1 MSIETPDKVETKPAH
16 RELVFENIGADTE
29 NVSLMIFDS
38 APKGVKPFAKATYYR
53 IPLYQ
58 AQSRER
64 SSTDADVELV
74 HICPKRYAQAGSKIV
89 DNEHWLRD
97 GYLYIYVDGY
107 IWRELKVSYD
117 PKAGTS
123 TFSDV
128 NLKIQKGEQLWKK
141 TLKVEDD
148 PDRKHRQGEREA
160 TGESL
165 KTILVPYKLQGS
177 VCKVEVAYSEVQWAW
192 RQVQAFGGMSP
203 TDPRLNGHEAVK
215 VREAPEDEA
224 AQRRAERMV
233 ELDNLGQ
240 YQQAYSNQEHPQ
252 HLALPFTDPSGVYTP
267 VIDDEIG
274 RAREAA
280 KEVMLARKALDL
292 LQVSSAIGDDMPD
305 GKEIPKATEE
315 QAGKY
320 AIAQVI
326 QNQFFAFPQNVQN
339 KIKTM
344 GEGNVNEAEVDLASD
359 YKKWAEESLHVN
371 SLRSYLKTAEAFE
384 IVNFITEMKTE
395 AFEIITGESER
406 GSFYHA
412 IADYGYF
419 KCDDSRRCGL
429 YKAVSDVVGPLKDKT
444 GDLIKSFIITEADQ
458 RKLAEIERQDM
469 GQETILKV
477 LGTHIEDLE
486 SDENMLKLIRLLF
499 PKQTGENLEDYESYA
514 DPNKP
519 FDITFDVDDFKRL
532 NENDDYLTE
541 PSLQLVRRSLQ
552 VVWGFLNITL
562 EVPQAMFVMN
572 KHQQPFKTAYASHIK
587 QEESLK
593 NTSKA
598 LKNKINQLEGEIAN
612 KQKVIKTL
620 EVNRLKIHAE
630 ISTQGMN
637 PASIDAQLIAIIEER
652 KAELDA
658 LKQEA
663 YKAKNANIR
672 TKRHIANLISA
683 GQDLLALDGTVKISN
698 VAVRHNPYIR
708 FTHLSHMVTNGLIT
722 EIDID
727 VNQYLKGNLPNSKI
741 PLNFSN
747 RAVRAKQKLDDFNR
761 VSSGFDS
768 AMTDGGNAPKVKLNI
783 KNHSIQTRLDHLV
796 HLDGSLDTLED
807 MIDEQILAAERSK
820 QVLQRKM
827 LVIDGTLL
835 SNAEI
840 SAKTK
845 EQDLEKKKG
854 KKTKADFDLIAYEA
868 QTKTLSFYKK
878 WNLNPALFNKTFNAM
893 LPFVATMEVLNFY
906 RTVEN
911 DGVAKINKISAAL
924 DLADLMV
931 SIGRNIAERKVGLP
945 TSTQVRNI
953 IESGIPPNSART
965 RILGQNLSKLILK
978 VGLIILGD
986 TLTFVAG
993 AVSMFCAYL
1002 DMAKALDAG
1011 NTGLAVG
1018 HGIMIFGF
1026 GAMTAGSGLALMGY
1040 VKLIAVIATG
1050 PFFIVGLIALLVGV
1064 AVVYFFTES
1073 AIESWLQACPWGK
1086 HKYIDDTA
1094 NTSSIRAS
1102 QWQTRPDLCLIDLYN
1117 VLYSPQVNIDNNL
1130 IAKRVDIT
1138 LNAPKVG
1145 KVNGLDFTLSWRK
1158 LSQFLGSAES
1168 KYHEISLKQLE
1179 LTDGSWQL
1187 LLNRSG
1193 WKYSVSYNQLIK
1205 ALGLN
1210 EHDNIELKASVTVFP
1225 EGKGAKVLP
1234 AFDTAFSLPLQYSK
1248 IGEDTS
1254 WFWQNDN
1261 RVTAHRVYTALSTR
1275 SVRLNNQTLET
1286 VYY

>member
-1 MSIETPDKVETKPAH
+1 MSIETQDKVETKPAH
-16 RELVFENIGADTE
+16 RELVFENIAADKE

-38 APKGVKPFAKATYYR
+38 APKGVKPFADETFYK

-58 AQSRER
+58 VQSREINN
-64 SSTDADVELV
+64 TDADVELV
-74 HICPKRYAQAGSKIV
+74 HICPKRYAQASSKIV
-89 DNEHWLRD
+89 DNEHWLRN
-97 GYLYIYVDGY
+97 GYLYIFVDGY

-117 PKAGTS
+117 PKATAA

-128 NLKIQKGEQLWKK
+128 NLQVQKGEQLWKTGK
-141 TLKVEDD
+141 SIDQPWK
-148 PDRKHRQGEREA
+148 KNNKGEREA
-160 TGESL
+160 TGKSL
-165 KTILVPYKLQGS
+165 KTVLVPYKLQGQEC
-177 VCKVEVAYSEVQWAW
+177 VVEVAYSEVQWSW

-215 VREAPEDEA
+215 VDVADETEAK
-224 AQRRAERMV
+224 QRRAERMV
-233 ELDNLGQ
+233 TLDNLGQ
-240 YQQAYSNQEHPQ
+240 YQQGYSNQRHPQ
-252 HLALPFTDPSGVYTP
+252 HLALPFTNPSGVYTP
-267 VIDDEIG
+267 IIDDEIG

-280 KEVMLARKALDL
+280 KEVMVVRKTLDL
-292 LQVSSAIGDDMPD
+292 LQVSSALGDNMPA
-305 GKEIPKATEE
+305 GKTIPKATKE

-344 GEGNVNEAEVDLASD
+344 GESNVNESEVDLASD

-384 IVNFITEMKTE
+384 IANFINEMKTE

-429 YKAVSDVVGPLKDKT
+429 YKAVSEVVGPLKDKT
-444 GDLIKSFIITEADQ
+444 SDLIKSFIITEADQ
-458 RKLAEIERQDM
+458 RDLAEIERQDM

-477 LGTHIEDLE
+477 IGTHIEDLAS
-486 SDENMLKLIRLLF
+486 SDKMLKLIKLLF
-499 PKQTGENLEDYESYA
+499 PKQTGENLQDYESYA

-519 FDITFDVDDFKRL
+519 FDITFDVDDFKLL
-532 NENDDYLTE
+532 NESDDYLTD

-572 KHQQPFKTAYASHIK
+572 KHNQPFKTTYASHIK
-587 QEESLK
+587 QEASLK
-593 NTSKA
+593 NTRDN
-598 LKNKINQLEGEIAN
+598 LTGQINQLEGEIAN

-620 EVNRLKIHAE
+620 EENRLTIHAE
-630 ISTQGMN
+630 ITTQGMN
-637 PASIDAQLIAIIEER
+637 PKSIDAQLMAIIDER
-652 KAELDA
+652 KIELDA
-658 LKQEA
+658 LQQEA

-672 TKRHIANLISA
+672 NKRHIANLMSA
-683 GQDLLALDGTVKISN
+683 GQDLLELDGTVKISN
-698 VAVRHNPYIR
+698 VAVRQNPYVK

-727 VNQYLKGNLPNSKI
+727 VNQYLQGDLPDSKI
-741 PLNFSN
+741 PLNFAN
-747 RAVRAKQKLDDFNR
+747 RAERAKQKLNDFNR
-761 VSSGFDS
+761 VSGGFDA
-768 AMTDGGNAPKVKLNI
+768 AMAEGGDVPKARLDVK
-783 KNHSIQTRLDHLV
+783 KHSIQARLDHLV
-796 HLDGSLDTLED
+796 HLDGSLDALEE
-807 MIDEQILAAERSK
+807 MFDEQILAAEQSK

-835 SNAEI
+835 SDAESSI
-840 SAKTK
+840 DVKAQELDEVTN
-845 EQDLEKKKG
+845 
-854 KKTKADFDLIAYEA
+854 KKTKADFDAIAYEA

-878 WNLNPALFNKTFNAM
+878 WNLNPALCNKAFNAM

-911 DGVAKINKISAAL
+911 DGASKINKISATL

-953 IESGIPPNSART
+953 IESGIPPNSAKT
-965 RILGQNLSKLILK
+965 RLLGSNVSKLVLK
-978 VGLIILGD
+978 VGLIIIGD

-993 AVSMFCAYL
+993 AVSMYCAYV
-1002 DMAKALDAG
+1002 DMNKALDAG

-1018 HGIMIFGF
+1018 HGIMMFGF

-1040 VKLIAVIATG
+1040 ANLIAVIATG
-1050 PFFIVGLIALLVGV
+1050 PFFIVGLIALLIGV
-1064 AVVYFFTES
+1064 AVVYAFTES
-1073 AIESWLQACPWGK
+1073 VIESWLQACPWGK
-1086 HKYIDDTA
+1086 QKYIDDTA

-1102 QWQTRPDLCLIDLYN
+1102 QWITRPDLCLIDLYN
-1117 VLYSPQVNIDNNL
+1117 VLYSPHVNIDNNL

-1168 KYHEISLKQLE
+1168 KYHEVSLKQLE
-1179 LTDGSWQL
+1179 LTEGSWQL

-1193 WKYSVSYNQLIK
+1193 WKYSVSYSQLIK

-1210 EHDNIELKASVTVFP
+1210 EHDNIELKASATVYP
-1225 EGKGAKVLP
+1225 EGKGAMVLP
-1234 AFDTAFSLPLQYSK
+1234 SFDTAFSLPLQYSK
-1248 IGEDTS
+1248 IGEDSS

-1261 RVTAHRVYTALSTR
+1261 RVSVHRVHTALSTR
-1275 SVRLNNQTLET
+1275 SVRLNNQVLET
-1286 VYY
+1286 YY